1 MAGCLVTVILVDLH
15 EGRIGADMLHSSAE
29 RRYVGEKVHRVG
41 DLVVAAAGYASELDR
56 FLSWVRAGRKRA
68 GAPKLSEGSFEA
80 VICHASGLVENLT
93 SDLQPARIQP
103 LNRWFAIGSG
113 AHAAMGAVMAGATLE
128 RALEIACEVVPS
140 CGAPFS
146 VTNFWIPPGGA

>member
-1 MAGCLVTVILVDLH
+1 MTVILVDLQ

-29 RRYVGEKVHRVG
+29 RRYLGEKIHQVG
-41 DLVVAAAGYASELDR
+41 DLVVAAAGYASELDK
-56 FLSWVRAGRKRA
+56 FLAWVRAGRKRA

-80 VICHASGLVENLT
+80 VICHASGLVEHLT

-103 LNRWFAIGSG
+103 VNRWFALGSG
-113 AHAAMGAVMAGATLE
+113 AHAAMGAAMAGAPLE
-128 RALEIACEVVPS
+128 RALEIACHVVPS

-146 VTNFWIPPGGA
+146 VASFSNPHGGA